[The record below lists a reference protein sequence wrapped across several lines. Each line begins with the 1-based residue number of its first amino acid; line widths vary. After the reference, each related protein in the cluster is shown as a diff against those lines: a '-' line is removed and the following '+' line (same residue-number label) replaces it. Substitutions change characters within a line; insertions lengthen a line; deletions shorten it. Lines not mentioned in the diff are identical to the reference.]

1 MWNINSSTLFTLVS
15 VMGHALANGMFAHLV
30 WAEAWKGLACLVWP
44 LGGCSQNKRP
54 RKLTWTQ
61 TTQSLKQ
68 SCFSQPG
75 SEKNKCLQFVASEI
89 WGCLY
94 APLLQQWQTYH
105 RCLRR
110 SLEGEVKVWRVT
122 GLFTKSAAPP
132 RNSLSLQVPIP
143 AQLLPMTSYYY
154 LPRVLHYP
162 WWFHYILSTPL

>member
-1 MWNINSSTLFTLVS
+1 
-15 VMGHALANGMFAHLV
+15 MGHALANGMFAHLL

-75 SEKNKCLQFVASEI
+75 SEKKKCLQFVASEI

-105 RCLRR
+105 RCLR

-122 GLFTKSAAPP
+122 GLFTKSTAPP
-132 RNSLSLQVPIP
+132 RNSLSLSRFQ
-143 AQLLPMTSYYY
+143 Y
-154 LPRVLHYP
+154 LPNCSLWLPTTTCPEYCT
-162 WWFHYILSTPL
+162 ILGGFTTPCPHLCKESFY